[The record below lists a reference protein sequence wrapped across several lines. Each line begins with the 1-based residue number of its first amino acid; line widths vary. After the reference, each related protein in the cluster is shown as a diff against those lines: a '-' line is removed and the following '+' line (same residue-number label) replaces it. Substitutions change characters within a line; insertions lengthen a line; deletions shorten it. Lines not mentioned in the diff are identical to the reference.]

1 MKNISWINIWINLR
15 LLLIFAGVVF
25 LMAFTSN
32 RNNNRKLIKAIVD
45 FEGIDNQFVSQTIVN
60 KLLICNADSVNNL
73 KKLNLNLNQIEKSI
87 NAHKMIEHSEVFVS
101 IDGVLKTIVKQRTP
115 IARFFNDV
123 GSFYIDCQGSKM
135 PLSPQLSA
143 RVPLVFGSLN
153 EKNKAS
159 VFAFLKYVADDDFLK
174 KSVVSVSISNNDDVM
189 LKIRNYDFDLDFGK
203 CENIEAKF
211 NNYKAFFQK
220 TSQDSTIYNY
230 RKISLKYDHQVVD
243 TK

>member
-1 MKNISWINIWINLR
+1 MKKINWFNAWINLR
-15 LLLIFAGVVF
+15 LLLIFVAVVF

-32 RNNNRKLIKAIVD
+32 RNNNRKLKKSIVE

-60 KLLICNADSVNNL
+60 KLLICNADSVSTL
-73 KKLNLNLNQIEKSI
+73 QKLNLNLNKIEKSI

-115 IARFFNDV
+115 IARFFNSD
-123 GSFYIDCQGSKM
+123 GSFYIDCQGIEM

-143 RVPLVFGSLN
+143 RVPLVFGELN
-153 EKNKAS
+153 SKNEAN
-159 VFAFLKYVADDDFLK
+159 VYLFLKYIYEDDFLK
-174 KSVVSVSISNNDDVM
+174 KNIVSATIMNNNDVL
-189 LKIRNYDFDLDFGK
+189 LKNRNQDFDIDFGK
-203 CENIEAKF
+203 CTDIEAKF

-220 TSQDSTIYNY
+220 TSQDSTINNY
-230 RKISLKYDHQVVD
+230 KKITLKYDHQVVC